1 MNAPLTLAPRSSLG
15 SKFLMALTGLGLTL
29 FVIAHMLG
37 NLQVF
42 AGRDALNAYAHALK
56 SMAVLLWSA
65 RVGLLVIFVL
75 HIIYG
80 VKLWLAN
87 RAARPVP
94 YHFRR
99 FREATLASRTMI
111 WTGLV
116 ILAFVLFHLAHYTF
130 GLVQQGP
137 KTSERGEVV
146 RDEQGNVVYQS
157 YLDMKDPK
165 DPKRQDV
172 YEMTIYGF
180 RNRVVSVLYVVTMA
194 LLAFHLSH
202 GFQSL
207 FQSLGLN
214 HPRWMPFLRGA
225 SLVVAVVIFV
235 GNSAMPLA
243 VLFRLVGGDVPEVS

>member
-15 SKFLMALTGLGLTL
+15 SKYLMALTGLGLTG

-42 AGRDALNAYAHALK
+42 LGRDALNSYAAALK
-56 SMAVLLWSA
+56 HMGGLLWIA
-65 RVGLLVIFVL
+65 RAGLLAIFVL

-80 VKLWLAN
+80 IKLALAN
-87 RAARPVP
+87 HEARPVP
-94 YHFRR
+94 YHFKQY
-99 FREATLASRTMI
+99 REATLASRTMI

-116 ILAFVLFHLAHYTF
+116 ILAFVLFHLAHFTF
-130 GLVQQGP
+130 FLVNSGFSELHDAQG
-137 KTSERGEVV
+137 RH
-146 RDEQGNVVYQS
+146 
-157 YLDMKDPK
+157 
-165 DPKRQDV
+165 DV
-172 YEMTIYGF
+172 YAMTILGF
-180 RNRVVSVLYVVTMA
+180 RNPVISLLYVVAMA

-214 HPRWMPFLRGA
+214 HPRWLSAIRGT
-225 SLVVAVVIFV
+225 SLGLAVVIFV

-243 VLFRLVGGDVPEVS
+243 VLFRLVGGDVS